1 MRLCSSVAATDFC
14 VSCGAGNVGASLPGF
29 LIPPIGMMLRQATG
43 SWKPLFA
50 LSAAL
55 MLGTGI
61 AFGRCSQVEPA
72 EEELVRWDR
81 EKQRRR
87 AKGE

>member
-1 MRLCSSVAATDFC
+1 
-14 VSCGAGNVGASLPGF
+14 
-29 LIPPIGMMLRQATG
+29 MMLRQATG

-55 MLGTGI
+55 MLGTWI
-61 AFGRCSQVEPA
+61 AFGRCCEVEPA
-72 EEELVRWDR
+72 EEELARWDW

-87 AKGE
+87 GKGE

>member
-1 MRLCSSVAATDFC
+1 MAVTDFC

-87 AKGE
+87 GKGE